1 MLYSEV
7 RYKGGRF
14 QDNMRRRTKSV
25 TAVDLADTLKHV
37 GTLVKKER
45 NQGSYSIDFDLA
57 IPFLEK
63 EGFATHIV
71 YFRPR
76 MKYSST
82 TSLNSDNRVYQIN
95 NVIIKDLEITLSQTS
110 LFGKEYAPWDPL
122 STFMWHFERC
132 RFDARQM
139 DYIRF
144 PWSGDFRFHKCQF
157 AFSSTGLRVWIFSF
171 VTSSRVTFQQ
181 NDFQNSSVQMSKIPP
196 DQRDMRSNSTVDRLS
211 RVALVG
217 NKGIDSLTIECR
229 ARHYVL
235 RGSNRIDSLSFA
247 EFSSLGLNED
257 CEPTGAFYVHFGALE
272 MIDPKFYKPYHHRD
286 LFISIRE
293 LAISR
298 HDAWLV
304 KTLDRQI
311 DRIEYFL
318 AKEQPVAFL
327 SSRMKWFHYW
337 QERLLYAWRRWA
349 SNFHQSWFRPL
360 LMIVLGYAVFNGLA
374 TLWIDGF
381 SVSDWITF
389 MLRPINKVPFYTESL
404 KEQIGTEYNALSAA
418 DKNWLRFIGI
428 LEVVWLAVWG
438 FVLRKA
444 IVR

>member
-1 MLYSEV
+1 
-7 RYKGGRF
+7 
-14 QDNMRRRTKSV
+14 MRRRPKSV
-25 TAVDLADTLKHV
+25 TAIDLADMLKHV
-37 GTLVKKER
+37 GTIVKKER
-45 NQGSYSIDFDLA
+45 KQGSFSIDFDLA

-63 EGFATHIV
+63 EGLATHIV
-71 YFRPR
+71 YLKPR
-76 MKYSST
+76 MRYSSN
-82 TSLNSDNRVYQIN
+82 TSLNSENRAYQIN
-95 NVIIKDLEITLSQTS
+95 NVIIKDLDITLSQTS
-110 LFGKEYAPWDPL
+110 LFGREYAPWDPL

-132 RFDARQM
+132 RFEAGQM
-139 DYIRF
+139 DYICF

-181 NDFQNSSVQMSKIPP
+181 NDFQNSSVQLSKIPP
-196 DQRDMRSNSTVDRLS
+196 DQRDMRSNSTVNRLS

-217 NKGIDSLTIECR
+217 NKGIDSLTLECR

-235 RGSNRIDSLSFA
+235 RGANRIESLSFD
-247 EFSSLGLNED
+247 EFSRFSPDEYRERTD
-257 CEPTGAFYVHFGALE
+257 AFYVHLGPLE
-272 MIDPKFYKPYHHRD
+272 MIDPKFHKPYHHRN

-293 LAISR
+293 LAMSR
-298 HDAWLV
+298 HDTWLV
-304 KTLDRQI
+304 NILDRQI

-318 AKEQPVAFL
+318 AKEQPVTFL
-327 SSRMKWFHYW
+327 SDRTKWFHYW
-337 QERLLYAWRRWA
+337 QERLLYSWRRWA

-374 TLWIDGF
+374 ALWLDGF

-404 KEQIGTEYNALSAA
+404 KEQVGTAYDALSTA
-418 DKNWLRFIGI
+418 DKDWLRFVGI

-444 IVR
+444 IRR